1 MNNNFDKYTLGNSP
15 AAIYIIDLLNNI
27 ERKKAVYLMKTYS
40 DFKET
45 FRELLDAHFEG
56 ALSSKVVRKYIEVYR
71 VTLPKTKE
79 SLINKG
85 YDLKIINLYENLVIA
100 EFKKVIRKLDAITRL
115 EVSAVSRAK
124 SNLKKS
130 GKVYNDEQVLTF
142 GKYEDKEILVEVKFN
157 KHGLGSSNINY
168 NFIEDKITSETL
180 MEKSMK
186 RMERRKLK
194 WSILIW

>member
-15 AAIYIIDLLNNI
+15 AAIYIIDLLNNV
-27 ERKKAVYLMKTYS
+27 ERKKGVYLMKAYS

-45 FRELLDAHFEG
+45 FRELLDAHDDG
-56 ALSSKVVRKYIEVYR
+56 ALSSKVVRKYIEIYR
-71 VTLPKTKE
+71 ATLPQTRE
-79 SLINKG
+79 TLITKG
-85 YDLKIINLYENLVIA
+85 YDVKIINLYENLIIA

-115 EVSAVSRAK
+115 EVSAISRAK

-142 GKYEDKEILVEVKFN
+142 GKYEDKEIPVEVKFN
-157 KHGLGSSNINY
+157 KHGLGSSNINS
-168 NFIEDKITSETL
+168 NFIEDRITSETL

-186 RMERRKLK
+186 RVERRKLK
-194 WSILIW
+194 